1 MLKFFETAVNSSSAS
16 IRHLNFQRIVQEI
29 KSLPEAI
36 KGLRDS
42 VIICHLAVVLQKHEP
57 VNEIVSEYLQFT
69 IRLIPLF
76 ILIIFLNI
84 SAIGLVVVIDVLK

>member
-1 MLKFFETAVNSSSAS
+1 VNSSSAS

-36 KGLRDS
+36 KGLRNS
-42 VIICHLAVVLQKHEP
+42 VIIRHLAVVLQKHEP
-57 VNEIVSEYLQFT
+57 VNEIVSEYLQFP

>member
-1 MLKFFETAVNSSSAS
+1 MNSSSAS

-29 KSLPEAI
+29 KSFPEAL

-42 VIICHLAVVLQKHEP
+42 FIIRHLAVVLQKHEP
-57 VNEIVSEYLQFT
+57 VNEIVSEYLQLP